1 MEKNITLFLKSQK
14 FSDKHTPSHPPILS
28 HVYTLLTASLL
39 KTVCLYLFFL
49 RLILTILEYAIPYFW
64 RNMKMKHG
72 YFIHNCFQ
80 LISYI
85 CLAAFL
91 LIVKYSSFKKNHVV
105 SFTTFCS
112 TRSQN
117 IELQFVILLTDTTAK
132 KPFSL
137 SKDSLECQSFS
148 LVVPLLHLHCK
159 MK

>member
-1 MEKNITLFLKSQK
+1 
-14 FSDKHTPSHPPILS
+14 
-28 HVYTLLTASLL
+28 
-39 KTVCLYLFFL
+39 
-49 RLILTILEYAIPYFW
+49 
-64 RNMKMKHG
+64 MKHG

-80 LISYI
+80 LISYM

-117 IELQFVILLTDTTAK
+117 IELLFVILLTDTTAK
-132 KPFSL
+132 TPFSL

-159 MK
+159 TKLYLQKINYCSHYNLINVEFTSNFINKL